1 MSNAELMCAN
11 CGQALDPGDMFCR
24 ACGLPTVLASTARAE
39 AVAEAPDLREL
50 ERSLDIAPEP
60 AVMER
65 IASANAAHG
74 DTEPLDRVAFA
85 APSIPRRT
93 NISPLTIVIL
103 VALLGAVAVF
113 FLLLSL
119 G

>member
-24 ACGLPTVLASTARAE
+24 ACGLPTVLASTARGQ
-39 AVAEAPDLREL
+39 AVAEAPDLHEL

-65 IASANAAHG
+65 IASAAHAQG
-74 DTEPLDRVAFA
+74 DTEPLDRLAFA
-85 APSIPRRT
+85 APTAPRRM
-93 NISPLTIVIL
+93 NLSPLTIVIL
-103 VALLGAVAVF
+103 VALLGAMIVF
-113 FLLLSL
+113 FVLLSL
-119 G
+119 S